1 MIGSM
6 TNKVQ
11 MSRDEI
17 RAVYEQGEEAVV
29 TLVESLSAQINGL
42 MERMQKLEDQVAKN
56 SRNSGKPPI
65 SDGLALNVN

>member
-1 MIGSM
+1 M

-29 TLVESLSAQINGL
+29 TLVESLLAQINGL
-42 MERMQKLEDQVAKN
+42 MERMQKLEDQVQRTAVTAG
-56 SRNSGKPPI
+56 SRP
-65 SDGLALNVN
+65 